1 MTHLSLFQWLPL
13 GTAIVWF
20 GLAAY
25 QVARDRYR
33 TWTEVFYLA
42 LCVFVGMYGV
52 SDLLFFNTPSYYVGD
67 PPVYDPAAF
76 ERVRIAALASFSSIT
91 LGATFFMLFGIVF
104 LTRMRNALFLSLVP
118 PLILLPFLWSNLVV
132 GFHSLEP
139 DDLSPPY
146 VGDWNRT
153 WYLVWGAYV
162 LAHAAIGAV
171 AFFLTYRVVTKQTKK
186 LRGRMRGLMLS
197 FILVIA
203 FGSSTNLIRG
213 ATGTEVLPLFSTALM
228 IPGLVA
234 FVALSPLSK
243 ERLSIAVRRWKARH
257 YLIKAA
263 FLTFDDGT
271 LIGSKVRPGE
281 TMVDQDLFSATL
293 DVIQNFM
300 RTSFPGL
307 RGHWL
312 KSITHGD
319 YTLVMERGRKTYLTL
334 VITGLET
341 DQLRRQMRD
350 ALLAFEA
357 VNRQVLLT
365 WKGLAEEARGTD
377 EFLSEFFLEEAYDDL
392 PAT

>member
-1 MTHLSLFQWLPL
+1 MTHLSLLQWLPL

-20 GLAAY
+20 GLATY

-33 TWTEVFYLA
+33 AWTEVFSLA
-42 LCVFVGMYGV
+42 LCVFGGVYGL
-52 SDLLFFNTPSYYVGD
+52 SDLLFFNPPSYYVGD
-67 PPVYDPAAF
+67 PPVYDAAAF
-76 ERVRIAALASFSSIT
+76 ERARLAALASFTSIT
-91 LGATFFMLFGIVF
+91 LGATFFMLFGVVF
-104 LTRMRNALFLSLVP
+104 LTRMRNALFLTLLP
-118 PLILLPFLWSNLVV
+118 PLLFLPL
-132 GFHSLEP
+132 
-139 DDLSPPY
+139 
-146 VGDWNRT
+146 
-153 WYLVWGAYV
+153 
-162 LAHAAIGAV
+162 
-171 AFFLTYRVVTKQTKK
+171 RVVTKQTKK

-197 FILVIA
+197 FILVIL

-319 YTLVMERGRKTYLTL
+319 YTLVMERGRRAYLTL

-357 VNRQVLLT
+357 VNRQVLMN
-365 WKGLAEEARGTD
+365 WKGLGEGARG
-377 EFLSEFFLEEAYDDL
+377 AGG
-392 PAT
+392 